1 MKRQTQTTGVRTY
14 FGEDLIGLQ
23 AEPLK
28 ALDAFFRQYG
38 PCIIQGCEATAN
50 EDGTVDI
57 AAGLVA
63 LDTAD
68 SGVIV
73 MPFAGASGVVFP
85 LYMFAQAEAIERL
98 YDDGEV
104 KPVAYDYTAQV
115 SALPPADG
123 VPSLALS
130 GIDGRRF
137 VDVVQD
143 AGHRFITDTERAKWN
158 DILRMA
164 KEYADATAGT
174 KAEAALR
181 NAKEYTDTR
190 EAAILATADGKDATT
205 LRSAKD
211 YADTVVAALA
221 GAAPETLDTLKE
233 LADALGNDPNFAT
246 TITNLIAQK
255 LDAASYTAADVL
267 AKLLTVDGHHSGL
280 AADMVA
286 DHYSGGVKMSFYL
299 TESQYSE
306 LSDGERNNTNNVF
319 YIIKG

>member
-28 ALDAFFRQYG
+28 ALDAFFKQYG
-38 PCIIQGCEATAN
+38 PCIVQGCEVTDK

-63 LDTAD
+63 LDTTD

-85 LYMFAQAEAIERL
+85 LYMFAQTEAVERP

-130 GIDGRRF
+130 GIDGQRF

-143 AGHRFITDTERAKWN
+143 AGHRFITDAERTKWN
-158 DILRMA
+158 GILQLA

-174 KAEAALR
+174 KAAAALET
-181 NAKEYTDTR
+181 AKEYTDDL
-190 EAAILATADGKDATT
+190 ETALTD
-205 LRSAKD
+205 
-211 YADTVVAALA
+211 
-221 GAAPETLDTLKE
+221 
-233 LADALGNDPNFAT
+233 
-246 TITNLIAQK
+246 LIAQK
-255 LDAASYTAADVL
+255 LDAADFTPVE
-267 AKLLTVDGHHSGL
+267 LLRMLITVAGRG
-280 AADMVA
+280 
-286 DHYSGGVKMSFYL
+286 
-299 TESQYSE
+299 SE
-306 LSDGERNNTNNVF
+306 LITDAVANQKTGAALKIWQGTEAEYNAIPAKDANTL
-319 YIIKG
+319 YIVQ

>member
-28 ALDAFFRQYG
+28 ALDAFFKQYG
-38 PCIIQGCEATAN
+38 PCIVQGCEVTDK

-130 GIDGRRF
+130 GIDGQRF

-143 AGHRFITDTERAKWN
+143 AGHRFITDSERAKWN
-158 DILRMA
+158 GILQLA

-174 KAEAALR
+174 KAEAALET
-181 NAKEYTDTR
+181 AKEYTDDL
-190 EAAILATADGKDATT
+190 E
-205 LRSAKD
+205 
-211 YADTVVAALA
+211 TVL
-221 GAAPETLDTLKE
+221 TDLL
-233 LADALGNDPNFAT
+233 
-246 TITNLIAQK
+246 AQK
-255 LDAASYTAADVL
+255 LDAADFTPAELLRMLITVAGRGS
-267 AKLLTVDGHHSGL
+267 KLV
-280 AADMVA
+280 ADMVA
-286 DHYSGGVKMSFYL
+286 DQADGTGLKFRKCRSKEEYNAS
-299 TESQYSE
+299 SQEADTLYVV
-306 LSDGERNNTNNVF
+306 L
-319 YIIKG
+319 